1 MITKMSH
8 AALYVLDQDEAKD
21 FYANKLGFEVRNDVT
36 MGDFRWLTVAPPEQ
50 PDLEITLMPIK
61 PNHVLNDADVKQV
74 RELVKK
80 GAMGSGVF
88 NTSNCQATY
97 EELKAKGVEF
107 ISPPTER
114 PYGIEATFKDNS
126 GNWFSLTQRL
136 SQ

>member
-61 PNHVLNDADVKQV
+61 PNHVLNDADVGQV

-88 NTSNCQATY
+88 DTSNCQATY